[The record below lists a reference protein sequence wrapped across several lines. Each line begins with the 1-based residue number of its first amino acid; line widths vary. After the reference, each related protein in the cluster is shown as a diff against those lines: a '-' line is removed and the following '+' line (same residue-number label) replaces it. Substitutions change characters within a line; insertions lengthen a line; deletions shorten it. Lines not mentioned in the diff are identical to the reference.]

1 MAEPIPSSPR
11 AIAVLTGIVEFE
23 EDQYVAQCLELG
35 TATQAD
41 TEDEAWANLQEAV
54 QGEIEVLGE
63 YGELER
69 TFEERGIQI
78 WPVGQGV
85 VQYRDLS
92 DIWKHYLE
100 NDQRNFF
107 KNATPR
113 IWCGTVPIKGES
125 GYVEG

>member
-1 MAEPIPSSPR
+1 MAEPISSAPH
-11 AIAVLTGIVEFE
+11 AVALLTGIVEFE

-78 WPVGQGV
+78 WPAGQSV

-100 NDQRNFF
+100 HNQRYSY
-107 KNATPR
+107 KNAIPKV
-113 IWCGTVPIKGES
+113 WCGTIPIKGES
-125 GYVEG
+125 GFVEV